1 MRSTSLDLVKWLAML
16 TMVIDHLRY
25 LWPEAT
31 AGLFVVGRFAFPL
44 FCLGI
49 AANVSRSRPGDLYS
63 ENNFRYLS
71 WLLAF
76 SLIPEMPYR
85 ALSEM
90 SNTLNAMPTLMLGLI
105 VAWSVHHSDRTG
117 LLLGLFTL
125 TVSIALHD
133 RLMYGAFGVLL
144 PATMVLAVQ
153 RPGITWLIP
162 AIFSVLANSR
172 DGWIGA
178 GPFGTWWAMA
188 TTFAAPMVGLWLL
201 RQKITQ
207 HIWPVGR
214 WGYYFYPGHL
224 AVLALLR
231 VAL

>member
-31 AGLFVVGRFAFPL
+31 AWLFVVGRFAFPL

-49 AANVSRSRPGDLYS
+49 AANVSRSSPGDLYS

-76 SLIPEMPYR
+76 SLLSELPYR
-85 ALSEM
+85 ALSET
-90 SNTLNAMPTLMLGLI
+90 SNTLNVMPTLMLGLI

-117 LLLGLFTL
+117 LVLGLFTL
-125 TVSIALHD
+125 IVSIALHD

-153 RPGITWLIP
+153 RPWIPGSSLQSSACWPIAVTVGSELVPLAPGGPWPRPLRLRWLACGYCARKSPYTYGQWGAGVTTSTP
-162 AIFSVLANSR
+162 AI
-172 DGWIGA
+172 
-178 GPFGTWWAMA
+178 
-188 TTFAAPMVGLWLL
+188 
-201 RQKITQ
+201 
-207 HIWPVGR
+207 
-214 WGYYFYPGHL
+214 
-224 AVLALLR
+224 
-231 VAL
+231 

>member
-25 LWPEAT
+25 LWPEET
-31 AGLFVVGRFAFPL
+31 AWLFVVGRFAFPL

-49 AANVSRSRPGDLYS
+49 AANVSRSRPGELYS
-63 ENNFRYLS
+63 DNNFRYLS

-76 SLIPEMPYR
+76 SLTSELPYR

-90 SNTLNAMPTLMLGLI
+90 SNTLNVMPTLMLGFI
-105 VAWSVHHSDRTG
+105 VAWSVHHSDRAG
-117 LLLGLFTL
+117 LVLGLVTL
-125 TVSIALHD
+125 IVSIAIHD
-133 RLMYGAFGVLL
+133 RLMYGVFGVLL
-144 PATMVLAVQ
+144 PATMVLAAQ
-153 RPGITWLIP
+153 RPWITWLIP
-162 AIFSVLANSR
+162 AVVSVLANSR

-178 GPFGTWWAMA
+178 GTWWAMA
-188 TTFAAPMVGLWLL
+188 ATFAAPLVGLWLL

-224 AVLALLR
+224 VVLALLR
-231 VAL
+231 AAL